1 MDRVFKDIGCL
12 AALLIIMAALIGC
25 IERKDAVVKGETV
38 EIFKENVIHFDADQP
53 DKYAT
58 DNVSILDNGRV
69 VMAEAGLPE
78 LRGRIKIT
86 AHVAIHPIP
95 EDEVSVYDRWDRA
108 GNVRLV
114 REGRPDIE
122 IVKFVTAYGGFT
134 EYNVDVS
141 HLAPLLRGDCVF
153 KGFVDTWMSPGWK
166 MDFSLTFTPH
176 DYVEMPIWVEAAVYE
191 ESFDFEGMGDEGVTV
206 DIDIPDGLKQVIMNY
221 LVSGHCTD
229 GRDADEFVSKDNV
242 IYVDGREVYRFRPW
256 RDDCLKFRAINPY
269 CRRWS
274 DGAWSSD
281 YSRSGWCP
289 GDKVEPTRIDLT
301 PYLEPGRHS
310 LRFAIEKIRPKDEL
324 GHYGYWRV
332 SGHLV
337 GFAH

>member
-1 MDRVFKDIGCL
+1 MNNRLKTWGGYVAFLVIP
-12 AALLIIMAALIGC
+12 AAIFGC
-25 IERKDAVVKGETV
+25 IEKKDAVVKGETI
-38 EIFKENVIHFDADQP
+38 EIFNQSVIHFDPNQP

-58 DNVSILDNGRV
+58 DNISALDNGRV
-69 VMAEAGLPE
+69 LVTQGRLPE
-78 LRGRIKIT
+78 LDGRIKIM
-86 AHVAIHPIP
+86 AHVALHPIP

-108 GNVRLV
+108 GNVRLA
-114 REGRPDIE
+114 RDGRPDIE

-134 EYNVDVS
+134 EYDVDVS
-141 HLAPLLRGDCVF
+141 HLAPLLCGECAF

-166 MDFSLTFTPH
+166 MDFSLTFAPN
-176 DYVEMPIWVEAAVYE
+176 DYVETPVWVEGLIYE
-191 ESFDFEGMGDEGVTV
+191 ESFDVEHMGSEGVTV
-206 DIDIPDGLKQVIMNY
+206 EVDIPNDMKRLIMNY

-242 IYVDGREVYRFRPW
+242 IYVDGREVHRFKPW

-274 DGAWSSD
+274 DGSWSSD

-289 GDKVEPTRIDLT
+289 GDKVDPTRIDLT
-301 PYLEPGRHS
+301 PYLAPGRHT
-310 LRFAIEKIRPKDEL
+310 LRFDIENMRPKDEL
-324 GHYGYWRV
+324 EHYGYWRI
-332 SGHLV
+332 SGHLL